1 MQTKVTQGIKIS
13 VQAKFQAEYSK
24 PVLNQFVFSYHI
36 TIENQS
42 QQTVQLL
49 ERYWLI
55 TDSLGKIR
63 EVKGKGVIGLQPV
76 LEPGDVHT
84 YDSWCPLVTP
94 MGHMEG
100 YYMMLDGLTNEH
112 FKALVPRFQLIAST
126 TLN

>member
-1 MQTKVTQGIKIS
+1 MDSKVTQGIKIS
-13 VQAKFQAEYSK
+13 VQVKFQAEYSK

-36 TIENQS
+36 IIENQS

-55 TDSLGKIR
+55 TDSLGKTR
-63 EVKGKGVIGLQPV
+63 EVKGEGVIGKQPL
-76 LEPGDVHT
+76 LEPGDVHA

-100 YYMMLDGLTNEH
+100 YYLMLDKTTNNT
-112 FKALVPRFQLIAST
+112 FKVFVPRFQLISST

>member
-1 MQTKVTQGIKIS
+1 METRVTQGIKIS

-49 ERYWLI
+49 ERHWLI

-63 EVKGKGVIGLQPV
+63 EVKGKGIIGLQPV

-100 YYMMLDGLTNEH
+100 YYLMHDSVTNEN